1 MSDFD
6 DETATG
12 SCHNI
17 STAEYDTKM
26 EGVRED
32 GLSVS
37 VTDWTVIRYP
47 QKLPLLVTNLHE
59 VFKNID
65 IVSNNV
71 WKSSLCA
78 SVNC

>member
-6 DETATG
+6 DETTG

-17 STAEYDTKM
+17 STEEYDTKM

-37 VTDWTVIRYP
+37 VTDWTVIFIR
-47 QKLPLLVTNLHE
+47 KVSLV
-59 VFKNID
+59 VYYSFI
-65 IVSNNV
+65 
-71 WKSSLCA
+71 SL
-78 SVNC
+78 

>member
-6 DETATG
+6 DETTTG
-12 SCHNI
+12 SCQNI

-37 VTDWTVIRYP
+37 VTDSTVILIR
-47 QKLPLLVTNLHE
+47 KVSLV
-59 VFKNID
+59 V
-65 IVSNNV
+65 
-71 WKSSLCA
+71 
-78 SVNC
+78 

>member
-1 MSDFD
+1 LFKQTTFFPSQDVPVYMSDFEE
-6 DETATG
+6 ETTTG

-37 VTDWTVIRYP
+37 VTDWTIIFRS
-47 QKLPLLVTNLHE
+47 KGSLLV
-59 VFKNID
+59 
-65 IVSNNV
+65 
-71 WKSSLCA
+71 
-78 SVNC
+78 

>member
-6 DETATG
+6 DETTG
-12 SCHNI
+12 SCQNI

-37 VTDWTVIRYP
+37 VKDWTVIFIR
-47 QKLPLLVTNLHE
+47 KVSLV
-59 VFKNID
+59 VQYSCF
-65 IVSNNV
+65 
-71 WKSSLCA
+71 SL
-78 SVNC
+78 